1 MTMTTFGKVMIV
13 IIISVIQIIVT
24 GLVLVQLWKW
34 FIMPVFAVE
43 SINIPEA
50 IGISLFVGFITY
62 KESPIDKRAFIDQ
75 MSAKVAILLVV
86 PPMVLLIGWIVTQF
100 LQVMK
105 KTRKRSK
112 PRSIEAIMLTT
123 GKKYDE
129 FYSHKA
135 DKDLTALANYY
146 NREITTERMILIG
159 GTKESPTVY
168 TIVKVILL

>member
-100 LQVMK
+100 L
-105 KTRKRSK
+105 
-112 PRSIEAIMLTT
+112 
-123 GKKYDE
+123 
-129 FYSHKA
+129 
-135 DKDLTALANYY
+135 
-146 NREITTERMILIG
+146 
-159 GTKESPTVY
+159 
-168 TIVKVILL
+168 